1 MLLII
6 KCATILKKLH
16 LVDSDFHDFNTRAH
30 HNIKQPRKGQSL
42 AHLENHNKTYEYAKR
57 FAEKKSNT
65 YSEIQTHG
73 AIRALF
79 LQHPQ
84 KPRGKTPKPKTT
96 KNKLPRLQT
105 LESHNSILPPN
116 QKPPTC
122 KRISRPRRNRQH
134 PTLHT
139 NRISP
144 LRTKQRRR
152 IHSLQNK
159 RQRRNQEAS
168 FRRLRLRMPKR
179 RHTIL

>member
-1 MLLII
+1 VLLII

-79 LQHPQ
+79 CNTRKSLAEKLQ
-84 KPRGKTPKPKTT
+84 
-96 KNKLPRLQT
+96 NPRLLKISFHAFRHWKATTLYYHQT
-105 LESHNSILPPN
+105 KSLPHVKEFLGHAEIDN
-116 QKPPTC
+116 TLPTY
-122 KRISRPRRNRQH
+122 K
-134 PTLHT
+134 
-139 NRISP
+139 
-144 LRTKQRRR
+144 
-152 IHSLQNK
+152 
-159 RQRRNQEAS
+159 
-168 FRRLRLRMPKR
+168 
-179 RHTIL
+179 